1 MFFWLAKMIW
11 MMAPIGRG
19 GKGRAFPPVSISQ
32 WGQRADQ
39 RCFLSPTLT
48 PVLPPPCGPGTWRT
62 APSGTRRTRSRAHRM
77 ASPRQSHS
85 GPRAPAR
92 GRAGPPTH
100 TPGEGTRPLRA
111 VYAQTHTQTHRLTLN
126 GHIKPNSVFFSH
138 THTHTHLHTHSWFHT
153 HIGDD
158 VLTPSE
164 GCAPSKEE
172 AYFLSTVVL
181 EVEGVVHD
189 RHISTSPVN
198 HDSK

>member
-1 MFFWLAKMIW
+1 MIW

-39 RCFLSPTLT
+39 RCFLSPILT

-62 APSGTRRTRSRAHRM
+62 APSATRRTRSWAHRM

-92 GRAGPPTH
+92 GGAGPSTH

-111 VYAQTHTQTHRLTLN
+111 VYAQTHTNTHRLTLN
-126 GHIKPNSVFFSH
+126 GHIKPNSVFFSLP
-138 THTHTHLHTHSWFHT
+138 HTHLLAHTADLTHT
-153 HIGDD
+153 LWWWCTHTRWRLCTFQTGRIFSSG
-158 VLTPSE
+158 VGGGGGYGTWQL
-164 GCAPSKEE
+164 
-172 AYFLSTVVL
+172 FWIVVYW
-181 EVEGVVHD
+181 
-189 RHISTSPVN
+189 
-198 HDSK
+198 